1 MGCHFLFQGIF
12 LTQESNPGF
21 PALQVDSWMANL
33 AVVATSVQHDHKS
46 IELHI
51 HCLGKDQISKLGSMV
66 STYFFHTMEKLKVEP
81 L

>member
-1 MGCHFLFQGIF
+1 
-12 LTQESNPGF
+12 
-21 PALQVDSWMANL
+21 MANL

-51 HCLGKDQISKLGSMV
+51 HCLGKDQNSKLGSMV